1 MYEELLRTCNH
12 VIATLYKIEYVHVME
27 WYNLTCTETAYQWN
41 KGTRKEVEPKCITD
55 LFVRKKLWSK
65 HADIDNENREETR
78 MKNLNTFDPPI
89 ESHRAITS
97 DDVSWLIKNIQL
109 IIEEFA

>member
-12 VIATLYKIEYVHVME
+12 VIATLYKIEYVRVME

-65 HADIDNENREETR
+65 HAGIDNENREETR
-78 MKNLNTFDPPI
+78 M
-89 ESHRAITS
+89 
-97 DDVSWLIKNIQL
+97 
-109 IIEEFA
+109 

>member
-1 MYEELLRTCNH
+1 
-12 VIATLYKIEYVHVME
+12 
-27 WYNLTCTETAYQWN
+27 
-41 KGTRKEVEPKCITD
+41 
-55 LFVRKKLWSK
+55 
-65 HADIDNENREETR
+65 

-109 IIEEFA
+109 IIEEFV